1 MLMRRGTKARVFCAC
16 AALSSVVLAGCG
28 KPFNVKTRPGL
39 PPARYEAK
47 ATAGSITVEAQAIT
61 DEDFLYGTFD
71 ANLILAG
78 VLPVRVSLTN
88 PGETI
93 VDLRKSRFEIRQQSG
108 RRFSSVSARAAFK
121 RLISYYGISTYS
133 KHGYKESL
141 NDFSSYELDIDSP
154 LAGAKSREGL
164 RFFLMPSEAAA
175 GAGLT
180 LVISRIGQQSA
191 GAELRLN

>member
-1 MLMRRGTKARVFCAC
+1 MRRGTKARIFCASVAVSL
-16 AALSSVVLAGCG
+16 AALAGCG
-28 KPFNVKTRPGL
+28 KPFNVKTKAGL
-39 PPARYEAK
+39 PPSHYTVK
-47 ATAGSITVEAQAIT
+47 ATAGSITVEAHAIT
-61 DEDFLYGTFD
+61 DEDFLYETFD

-88 PGETI
+88 PGKET
-93 VDLRKSRFEIRQQSG
+93 VDLKKALFEIRQQSG
-108 RRFSSVSARAAFK
+108 RRFASVSARAAFK
-121 RLISYYGISTYS
+121 SLISYYGISTYS

-180 LVISRIGQQSA
+180 LVVSRVGQQSA
-191 GAELRLN
+191 SAELRLN